1 MAQPEEAA
9 CAESALRRRVRP
21 AAGLT
26 IVTGG
31 QTGVDTYAALDALR
45 AGLPVH
51 LIFPA
56 GWRQEDGPLTP
67 ARRRRLGGAA
77 LHELGE
83 ASFEYRTWTC
93 VHVSDAVVLVD
104 PAGGSGCRET
114 ARAAVA
120 LGRPL
125 LEPEPGELTAEA
137 ARDWLTRTG
146 ARVLLMA
153 GCRASLLGRPG
164 SMTPPVPRSKRSRPE
179 RGCGTRNWPAG
190 SSLPSRC

>member
-9 CAESALRRRVRP
+9 RAESALRRQVRP

-31 QTGVDTYAALDALR
+31 QTGVDTYATLAALR

-51 LIFPA
+51 VIFPA

-67 ARRRRLGGAA
+67 ARRQRLDGAT

-83 ASFEYRTWTC
+83 ASFAYRTWTG
-93 VHVSDAVVLVD
+93 VYVSDAVVLLD

-114 ARAAVA
+114 ARAAIA
-120 LGRPL
+120 LDRPL
-125 LEPEPGELTAEA
+125 LDPEPGELTAES

-146 ARVLLMA
+146 ARVLLVA
-153 GCRASLLGRPG
+153 GCRASLLSRAAQHRAARASVEALTAGARLR
-164 SMTPPVPRSKRSRPE
+164 TPS
-179 RGCGTRNWPAG
+179 
-190 SSLPSRC
+190 